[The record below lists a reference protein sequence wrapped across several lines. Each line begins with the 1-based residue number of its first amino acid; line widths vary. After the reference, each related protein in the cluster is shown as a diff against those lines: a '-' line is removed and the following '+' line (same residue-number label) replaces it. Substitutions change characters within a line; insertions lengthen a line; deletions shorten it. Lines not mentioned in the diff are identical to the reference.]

1 MATAEHLLELDR
13 GVESWN
19 AWREQDPQGC
29 PDLEGADLSGRD
41 LQRINFTGAK
51 LSRSLLTR
59 ANLRSAVLNGADLHH
74 ARLAGAWL
82 DQHTQLRSANLW
94 GARLEEAQLAG
105 ADLTGADLA
114 GAVLYH
120 AHLGNATLDEAD
132 ARQADF
138 GSAYLAHASVSR
150 ANLRES
156 NLMNACLVN
165 AMLESSDLSRS
176 NLVEADFR
184 GANLSGARVY
194 GVSAWGLRTDET
206 TLQRDLVITPEDE
219 PRVTTDDIEVAQFVT
234 FLLRS
239 DKIRN
244 VIDTVGKKAVLV
256 LGRFTEGRLAI
267 LDSVR
272 TALRARNY
280 VPVVFNFDKPETRD
294 FTETIRLLAGLSRF
308 VIADITNPRSTPL
321 ELQATVPEVM
331 IPFVCVLEG
340 NEEPFAMF
348 RDLWLKH
355 RTWVLEPIRYPSVE
369 RLLDCFDA
377 EIIQPVERRVLSL
390 SQLRSA
396 TMPIR
401 EI

>member
-1 MATAEHLLELDR
+1 MRCLNRRT
-13 GVESWN
+13 
-19 AWREQDPQGC
+19 C
-29 PDLEGADLSGRD
+29 P
-41 LQRINFTGAK
+41 
-51 LSRSLLTR
+51 
-59 ANLRSAVLNGADLHH
+59 
-74 ARLAGAWL
+74 
-82 DQHTQLRSANLW
+82 
-94 GARLEEAQLAG
+94 
-105 ADLTGADLA
+105 
-114 GAVLYH
+114 
-120 AHLGNATLDEAD
+120 
-132 ARQADF
+132 
-138 GSAYLAHASVSR
+138 
-150 ANLRES
+150 
-156 NLMNACLVN
+156 
-165 AMLESSDLSRS
+165 RS

-219 PRVTTDDIEVAQFVT
+219 PRVTTDDIEVAQFVYL
-234 FLLRS
+234 LLRS

-256 LGRFTEGRLAI
+256 SGRFTEGRLAI

-308 VIADITNPRSTPL
+308 VIADIAKDPRSTPL

-355 RTWVLEPIRYPSVE
+355 RTVGFWTPIRYPSVE

-390 SQLRSA
+390 SHLRSA
-396 TMPIR
+396 TMPMR